1 MARKKQAQKSK
12 PAVSLE
18 KLQLEMKETL
28 SALGG
33 CIEVVTA
40 SSRNG
45 DVRFLC
51 RVHDDDY
58 WLKVLADFLEN
69 EGSWYSFVGKK
80 YFMSKGKLVF
90 GWVLIF
96 ESEEID
102 RSIQEIRKLLLSIH
116 TNLRP
121 SAELAPGD
129 EPGMIEVPLP
139 FVEGSGYEDE
149 MQQRVRPTR

>member
-1 MARKKQAQKSK
+1 MARKKQPTK
-12 PAVSLE
+12 PSISLE
-18 KLQLEMKETL
+18 KLQLEVKETL
-28 SALGG
+28 EALGG
-33 CIEVVTA
+33 SIEVVNA

-45 DVRFLC
+45 DIRFLC
-51 RVHDDDY
+51 RVHDEEY

-102 RSIQEIRKLLLSIH
+102 KTVQDIRKLFLSIH
-116 TNLRP
+116 SNISP
-121 SAELAPGD
+121 AAALADGE
-129 EPGMIEVPLP
+129 EPGMMEVPLP
-139 FVEGSGYEDE
+139 FIKGSGYDE
-149 MQQRVRPTR
+149 KMQERVRPIR